1 MVAPGPCGG
10 SIVGM
15 TTAKIAVTVPEQVL
29 RRARGAV
36 RRGKARSLSAY
47 VSAALVQKSMLDEL
61 GEMLEEMLA
70 RTGGPLTRAEERAAD
85 LLLDGAPR
93 RRSPQR

>member
-1 MVAPGPCGG
+1 
-10 SIVGM
+10 M
-15 TTAKIAVTVPEQVL
+15 TTVKIAVTVPELVL

-47 VSAALVQKSMLDEL
+47 VSAALVQKSMLDDL

-70 RTGGPLTRAEERAAD
+70 RTGGPLTKAEERAAD
-85 LLLDGAPR
+85 LVLDGVPR

>member
-1 MVAPGPCGG
+1 M
-10 SIVGM
+10 
-15 TTAKIAVTVPEQVL
+15 
-29 RRARGAV
+29 

-85 LLLDGAPR
+85 LVLDGAPR